1 MNEVDPD
8 DSSPNPYYGI
18 VTLSNQQK
26 SNEQQNGSSP
36 RGPGRPP
43 VSEVSIDESTDSE
56 DPVSILRKPPEIKKI
71 ICYFMKIVP
80 KANPYPTCRGKLC
93 HSCNLQTF
101 WSAVERPHSNFMEYY
116 VQQHR

>member
-43 VSEVSIDESTDSE
+43 VSEVSSDESTDSE
-56 DPVSILRKPPEIKKI
+56 DPVSVLRKPPEIKKNNLLF
-71 ICYFMKIVP
+71 YENSSESKPVP
-80 KANPYPTCRGKLC
+80 N
-93 HSCNLQTF
+93 
-101 WSAVERPHSNFMEYY
+101 V
-116 VQQHR
+116 